1 MKCYEAVRP
10 ESKWLSRRTQPG
22 SLGGE
27 FGETPILFTNTLGLY
42 GFPKR
47 VLGQKKKKKKEC
59 QDAISCSGFN
69 RAFVNSKSSGT
80 LRSAII
86 SVILEPGRERD
97 GKLQQ
102 L

>member
-10 ESKWLSRRTQPG
+10 ESKWLSRRTRPG

-27 FGETPILFTNTLGLY
+27 FGESPILFTNTLGLY

-47 VLGQKKKKKKEC
+47 VLGQKKKKEC
-59 QDAISCSGFN
+59 QDAISCSRFN
-69 RAFVNSKSSGT
+69 IAFVNSKSSGT

-97 GKLQQ
+97 GRLQQ